1 MGGNRCPHRGR
12 RREFVAPFPQRA
24 GSAHNAAIEAELDD
38 IARLQIFGAA
48 FYAAQAVFAVGAR
61 EKVPERLDAAPGRR
75 LVVPGA
81 VIPAPQRRRVLRRAA
96 CQQALRNKARAISA
110 EPVKGEILRIP
121 PKGPA
126 VRIGQRPFPGKV
138 HSDPLRHENFSS
150 DTAYVPELFFVQA
163 GDQSTRRMM
172 PIGVCWS
179 S

>member
-1 MGGNRCPHRGR
+1 MGADENLPPR
-12 RREFVAPFPQRA
+12 
-24 GSAHNAAIEAELDD
+24 SHNEQAVRITPPIEAELDD
-38 IARLQIFGAA
+38 IARLQIFRAA

-61 EKVPERLDAAPGRR
+61 EKAPERLDAAPGRR

-81 VIPAPQRRRVLRRAA
+81 VIPAPQRRRILRRAA
-96 CQQALRNKARAISA
+96 CQQALRNKARAVAA
-110 EPVKGEILRIP
+110 EPVKGELLRIP

-138 HSDPLRHENFSS
+138 HFDPLRTHNFSS